1 MDTAHRHK
9 VVGNLDWYELRFDMY
24 NKAIRR
30 KIATVHQNPF
40 PGTVPNQINDK
51 FGFIDGQS

>member
-1 MDTAHRHK
+1 
-9 VVGNLDWYELRFDMY
+9 MY

-40 PGTVPNQINDK
+40 PGTVPNQINDE
-51 FGFIDGQS
+51 FGFIDGQSRIFF